1 MSLLRDLMIG
11 RENGLRA
18 RLRRL
23 LGQGGAS
30 AGAKA
35 SGAAGAGPSPAA
47 SDRRPVAA
55 ERALNLGVEAP
66 KDVTPPD
73 GYEVV
78 LHKDGLKSGQVIEVI
93 IAGKAIAVA
102 NVNGQYFA
110 LSNACPHAEGPLGE
124 GALDGHTL
132 TCPYHGWKFD
142 IRDGGCLTSPGDKV
156 RTYPVQIVRDA
167 VCVAI

>member
-1 MSLLRDLMIG
+1 MSLLRDLVIG

-18 RLRRL
+18 RLRRML
-23 LGQGGAS
+23 SPG
-30 AGAKA
+30 
-35 SGAAGAGPSPAA
+35 GAAGATNDRGPSGQAPAA
-47 SDRRPVAA
+47 QDRRPVAA

-102 NVNGQYFA
+102 NVNGQYYA

>member
-18 RLRRL
+18 RLRKL
-23 LGQGGAS
+23 FGQGGGGA
-30 AGAKA
+30 AGDTKA
-35 SGAAGAGPSPAA
+35 SGGSSPAA
-47 SDRRPVAA
+47 SDRPPMAA

-124 GALDGHTL
+124 GSLDGHTL

>member
-1 MSLLRDLMIG
+1 MSLLRDLVIG

-18 RLRRL
+18 RLRRML
-23 LGQGGAS
+23 SKGGAAS
-30 AGAKA
+30 ATDDRGPGGQA
-35 SGAAGAGPSPAA
+35 SAAQE
-47 SDRRPVAA
+47 RRPVAA

-102 NVNGQYFA
+102 NVNGQYYA